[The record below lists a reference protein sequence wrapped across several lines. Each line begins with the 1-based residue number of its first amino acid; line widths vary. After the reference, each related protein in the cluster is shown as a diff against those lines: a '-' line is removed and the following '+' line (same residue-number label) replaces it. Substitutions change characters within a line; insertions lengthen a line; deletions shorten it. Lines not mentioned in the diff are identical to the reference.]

1 MRCVASDVRIHQAQI
16 NVQRSTN
23 VQVTAVGDTGHRNR
37 WSTAVTS
44 VKPATSGI
52 NKGTTTTSCKCILVE
67 GDNHSQPVRK
77 SPRLHERDDD
87 EVVEV
92 PPPPPPPPKIYT
104 VVDLTEEGTETTS
117 TMELNAPTQLQTSI
131 RRRGRPRKARPQ
143 SQAAKNS
150 TNKPS
155 QNA

>member
-1 MRCVASDVRIHQAQI
+1 MRCVASDVRIHQAQV
-16 NVQRSTN
+16 NVHRAIT
-23 VQVTAVGDTGHRNR
+23 VQVTTGGDTGHRNR

-52 NKGTTTTSCKCILVE
+52 NKGTTTTSCKGIQVE

-92 PPPPPPPPKIYT
+92 PPPPKIYT
-104 VVDLTEEGTETTS
+104 VVDLTEEGTETARI
-117 TMELNAPTQLQTSI
+117 MEINAPTQQQTPI
-131 RRRGRPRKARPQ
+131 RRRGRPCKVRPQ
-143 SQAAKNS
+143 SQAADDS
-150 TNKPS
+150 TKANHLRTRD
-155 QNA
+155 